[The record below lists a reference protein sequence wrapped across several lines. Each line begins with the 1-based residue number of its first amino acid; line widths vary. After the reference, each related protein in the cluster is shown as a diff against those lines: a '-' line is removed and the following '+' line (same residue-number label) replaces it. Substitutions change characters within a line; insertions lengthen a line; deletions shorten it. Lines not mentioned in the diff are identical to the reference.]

1 MKLLY
6 YLTDLFVDTFGITR
20 PTPEIRRR
28 SAFFIMGLLLVLLAG
43 VAAAGVVLHSLM
55 K

>member
-6 YLTDLFVDTFGITR
+6 YLADLFVDTFGITR
-20 PTPEIRRR
+20 PSASGRRVA
-28 SAFFIMGLLLVLLAG
+28 AFFILGLLLLVLLA
-43 VAAAGVVLHSLM
+43 VTVTGVVLHSLM

>member
-6 YLTDLFVDTFGITR
+6 YLTGLFVDTFGITR
-20 PTPEIRRR
+20 PGPAMQRR
-28 SAFFIMGLLLVLLAG
+28 SAFFILGLMLMLLAG
-43 VAAAGVVLHSLM
+43 VSAAAVVLHSLM